1 MKISTNKSAKRA
13 FSLVLSLIMLVGTL
27 FVANVS
33 INVSA
38 QGNGV
43 VYWSGGIDTNLAG
56 SGTAEDPYLITNA
69 EELAALA
76 TNGSA
81 LDKTKHYKVSG
92 VDTFYMYPDYS
103 SWIKDV
109 LDYSD
114 ISEVKSLLS
123 SDDAPAWPSSATFEG
138 VLDGNGATIYGLAA
152 KNVANAGLFASLK
165 GGTVKNFIIEKSF
178 ISATNNAGTIAGQGN
193 WGRPDTT
200 TYSPTNTITGCV
212 VRDCYIEGASTR
224 GGLLG
229 NGGYSGLV
237 IDSCLVADNFIGV
250 KDGAVDNYPAF
261 VSGSDANIGGTI
273 NVPTIVSNSIGI
285 GVIPKAGDVA
295 TLAHKEIRNCFTT
308 MSVSYSGSHI
318 TLTKGLTA
326 VALKGKNAK
335 LNASTLNWATDAQN
349 GEGYWHVSAT
359 DYPYPV
365 KTNGWSDIIVHHV
378 WDGTAADSF
387 AGGSGTA
394 DDPYI
399 IETAEQLYKMVL
411 DAGRELTGETKT
423 VKLTV
428 GITDASGN
436 MLDKNGNITTDAT
449 KQAFEYSNQTV
460 EVPVYRQ
467 CYYKIAD
474 GVTDIYLNDV
484 EDGTLYTLKSLVNA
498 GTAKAWNKAYNGKTE
513 KTDSDGD
520 GFWDEKSA
528 FRGVFDGNG
537 VTIHGLYSQ
546 KASSTDWLAYG
557 DGFFPAIKGDAVVK
571 NVTFDK
577 SYINPTSGYGAV
589 VSSSIGLDSAN
600 NNPEKNNNKGVLGD
614 SCTSTNATFAN
625 IAIRNTYI
633 AVGGYSTQGFVGAYN
648 KAGIL
653 SAHGSPKSLSFVNCL
668 YDGTGSTLEYDTNDY
683 TAGIYMT
690 ANTASNATFVNCVS
704 IGLQPLSC
712 STQASLAKFVNCYTT
727 VAKNN
732 FHSYNAND
740 DVIVIS
746 QYDSQDDLPLLN
758 WGVWSIK
765 TVENDRKLPMPGISN
780 SVITGYASIKKMV
793 LDNVYGAGNYNYI
806 GAHLDG
812 TYGQYHKLIGSGTEE
827 DPYLINS
834 AAELATAIS
843 TGGVNISNKLY
854 YKLTCDINL
863 GSLAWIDTETVEQ
876 ADGNYFHYIYVPFE
890 GVLDGDGH
898 TIYELNAT
906 AEKSGALIPE
916 LKGGTVKNL
925 HIRNSA
931 ANAAI
936 FAKGTGTVEN
946 CSAINCYVAAGD
958 DALVSGSITAT
969 NSIINGTY
977 YLSDGSKGTPTLD
990 GVTWYGIAGKTP
1002 HLVNNAQTMP
1012 CADIDGDGFGD
1023 SYSATDLAAL
1033 KNILLRKEDYKFAY
1047 GDANKDGKVNS
1058 GDLVI
1063 LVRAL
1068 AEDYTHVKD
1077 GFWRNIELGNFTI
1090 FYGENDNYD
1099 AARKL
1104 ELYLESTVEGLD
1116 IVKAVS
1122 GSKVVSGEQSD
1133 KTAIYRHANDIEA
1146 TPDGKLDIIVGNVGS
1161 YTTALT
1167 NNDYGITYD
1176 YENGVLWIQGANF
1189 TGVEQAVI
1197 DFINNSNKKTSAVY
1211 TVDCATLDE
1220 EKWPVT
1226 INGTTYYY
1234 AWGDEFDGV
1243 NGTVNEDKWEYTH
1256 NTTETVNMEVNGKV
1270 DGDKY
1275 MDMEMAF
1282 NSDLYKLFT
1291 VNDGKLTMR
1300 RGVYKDY
1307 AGVTEDQYS
1316 WGWVGLD
1323 TPAAVLD
1330 SGNLYATNSLGGKV
1344 SLGSA
1349 ETGKDIYV
1357 ESGKIITQHSL
1368 LAKQGYFEL
1377 MASLP
1382 SDGHSFPA
1390 WWMMG
1395 SATGGNNNAY
1405 SESLFGKVYKYNPNY
1420 KGGNAVD
1427 PTNFAQTYRYQ
1438 LPNAY
1443 LEIDIIELMQDV
1455 SVLGSSYQ
1463 NNQLTGIYDY
1473 NLTTN
1478 IHKYYDT
1485 YASGNTCYIV
1495 NWDNGNSTT
1504 VSMSQFDTGSSPD
1517 WIASARA
1524 NDHYFVTGI
1533 YNDRHYQAYGQKRL
1547 TTMRRYGFEWK
1558 VENGQYE
1565 FTLYIYNSEP
1575 DNNTANGVKDERI
1588 VFASS
1593 SIPIDYNENGANNV
1607 KDSDVVNQYMYFLI
1621 DNKYY
1626 TANQLYG
1633 RTDKTTLFTD
1643 LLTKENE
1650 LDKTTFDIEY
1660 MRVYQADGRRD
1671 IVTPDTENFNN
1682 GNHFGY

>member
-1 MKISTNKSAKRA
+1 MKNGINKSAKRA
-13 FSLVLSLIMLVGTL
+13 LSFALSFIMLIGTL
-27 FVANVS
+27 FVANVG

-38 QGNGV
+38 QDNGV
-43 VYWSGGIDTNLAG
+43 VYWSGEYDNSLAG

-76 TNGSA
+76 GGKLNI
-81 LDKTKHYKVSG
+81 TKHYKVSG
-92 VDTFYMYPDYS
+92 VSKFYMFQEKNN
-103 SWIKDV
+103 WIIDV
-109 LDYSD
+109 LDYSNV
-114 ISEVKSLLS
+114 SEVKSVLT
-123 SDDAPAWPSSATFEG
+123 DDSVPAWPSSQTFEG
-138 VLDGNGATIYGLAA
+138 VLDGNGATIYGLSA
-152 KNVANAGLFASLK
+152 KGVTNAGLFASLK
-165 GGTVKNFIIEKSF
+165 GGTVKNFTVEKSYF
-178 ISATNNAGTIAGQGN
+178 SATNNAGAISAQGN
-193 WGRPDTT
+193 WNLPDES

-212 VRDCYIEGASTR
+212 VRDCYIEANGSR

-229 NGGYSGLV
+229 NGGYSGIV
-237 IDSCLVADNFIGV
+237 VDSCLVADNFIGA
-250 KDGAVDNYPAF
+250 KDGAADGYPTF
-261 VSGSDANIGGTI
+261 ISGSDPTTKFGVE
-273 NVPTIVSNSIGI
+273 VPTVISNSIGI
-285 GVIPKAGDVA
+285 GAIPKAGDVK
-295 TLAHKEIRNCFTT
+295 TYTYKEIKNCFTT
-308 MSVSYSGSHI
+308 INVTYTGSHI
-318 TLTKGLTA
+318 TMTYASTA
-326 VALKGKNAK
+326 ASLKGRSAK
-335 LNASTLNWATDAQN
+335 ITAGTLNWATDTAN
-349 GEGYWHVSAT
+349 GAGYWHVSAT
-359 DYPYPV
+359 DYPSPI
-365 KTNGWSDIIVHHV
+365 KPEGWSDIIVHSI
-378 WDGTAADSF
+378 WNGTAADSYA
-387 AGGSGTA
+387 AGTGTA
-394 DDPYI
+394 EDPYI
-399 IETAEQLYKMVL
+399 IETAEQLYKM
-411 DAGRELTGETKT
+411 AISGGRELTGKTKT

-428 GITDASGN
+428 GVTDASGN
-436 MLDKNGNITTDAT
+436 MLDKNGNITTDTTA
-449 KQAFEYSNQTV
+449 QAYEYSDETV
-460 EVPVYRQ
+460 EVPEYRQ
-467 CYYKIAD
+467 CYYKVAD

-484 EDGTLYTLKSLVNA
+484 EGGTLDTLKSLVSSGKA
-498 GTAKAWNKAYNGKTE
+498 IAWNKNYNGKTE
-513 KTDSDGD
+513 KTDNDGD
-520 GFWDEKSA
+520 GFWDENSA

-537 VTIHGLYSQ
+537 VTIHGLYSAQ
-546 KASSTDWLAYG
+546 AVNTDWLTYG
-557 DGFFPAIKGDAVVK
+557 DGFLPAIKGNAVVK

-577 SYINPTSGYGAV
+577 SYINPKSGYGAV

-600 NNPEKNNNKGVLGD
+600 NNPEKNSNKGVLGD
-614 SCTSTNATFAN
+614 GCVSTKATFAN

-633 AVGGYSTQGFVGAYN
+633 AQGGWSEQGGVVGAYN

-653 SAHGSPKSLSFVNCL
+653 SAHGTPGSLSFVNCL
-668 YDGTGSTLEYDTNDY
+668 YDGTNSTLEYNTNDH

-704 IGLQPLSC
+704 IGLQPLAC
-712 STQASLAKFVNCYTT
+712 SLQSSAAKFINCYTT

-732 FHSYNAND
+732 FHSINSND

-746 QYDSQDDLPLLN
+746 EYDSQDDLPLLN
-758 WGVWSIK
+758 WGVWSVK
-765 TVENDRKLPMPGISN
+765 TVENGRKLPMPGISN
-780 SVITGYASIKKMV
+780 VVITGYASIKKMV
-793 LDNVYGAGNYNYI
+793 LDNVFGAGNFNYI
-806 GAHLDG
+806 GAQLDG
-812 TYGQYHKLIGSGTEE
+812 KYGQYHKLIGAGTEE
-827 DPYLINS
+827 DPYLINN
-834 AAELATAIS
+834 AQELATAIS
-843 TGGVNISNKLY
+843 TGGVNVSNRLY

-876 ADGNYFHYIYVPFE
+876 ADGYYYHYIYVPFE
-890 GVLDGDGH
+890 GVLDGAGH

-906 AEKSGALIPE
+906 AENSGALIPE
-916 LKGGTVKNL
+916 LNGGTVKNL

-936 FAKGTGTVEN
+936 IAKGTGTVEN
-946 CSAINCYVAAGD
+946 CSALNCYVAAD
-958 DALVSGSITAT
+958 DKAIVSGDITVT
-969 NSIINGTY
+969 NSMINDTY
-977 YLSDGSKGTPTLD
+977 YLADGTSGMPTLD
-990 GVTWYGIAGKTP
+990 GVTWYGIAGKAP
-1002 HLVNNAQTMP
+1002 HLVSNAQTMP
-1012 CADIDGDGFGD
+1012 CADIDGDGIGD
-1023 SYSATDLAAL
+1023 SYNATDLVAL
-1033 KNILLRKEDYKFAY
+1033 KNILLKKQDYKFAY

-1068 AEDYTHVKD
+1068 ADDYNHVKD
-1077 GFWRNIELGNFTI
+1077 GFWRNVELGNFTI
-1090 FYGENDNYD
+1090 YYGENDNYD

-1104 ELYLESTVEGLD
+1104 ELYLESVVEGLD

-1133 KTAIYRHANDIEA
+1133 KTAVYRHANDIEA
-1146 TPDGKLDIIVGNVGS
+1146 TPDGKLDIIVGNVGD

-1167 NNDYGITYD
+1167 DNDYGITYD

-1197 DFINNSNKKTSAVY
+1197 DFVNNSNRNSSIVY
-1211 TVDCATLDE
+1211 TVDCDTLEE

-1256 NTTETVNMEVNGKV
+1256 NITETVNMEVYGKA

-1275 MDMEMAF
+1275 MDMEIAF
-1282 NSDLYKLFT
+1282 NADMYKLFT
-1291 VNDGKLTMR
+1291 VDDGKLTMR
-1300 RGVYKDY
+1300 RGVYLTDDVKNVD
-1307 AGVTEDQYS
+1307 YS

-1323 TPAAVLD
+1323 IPSALLESDDLCAK
-1330 SGNLYATNSLGGKV
+1330 NELGGQV

-1395 SATGGNNNAY
+1395 SASGGNNNAY

-1420 KGGNAVD
+1420 KGRNALD
-1427 PTNFAQTYRYQ
+1427 PANFTDTYRYQ

-1443 LEIDIIELMQDV
+1443 FEIDIIELMQDI
-1455 SVLGSSYQ
+1455 SVLSSSYQ
-1463 NNQLTGIYDY
+1463 NTQLTGIYDY

-1495 NWDNGNSTT
+1495 NWDNGSSTT

-1533 YNDRHYQAYGQKRL
+1533 YNDRRYQAYGQKRL

-1588 VFASS
+1588 VFASNS
-1593 SIPIDYNENGANNV
+1593 NSIDYNETGGNKV
-1607 KDSDVVNQYMYFLI
+1607 KDIDVANQYLYFLI

-1643 LLTKENE
+1643 LLTKDDDKDE
-1650 LDKTTFDIEY
+1650 KTTFEIDY

-1671 IVTPDTENFNN
+1671 IVTPETESFNN